1 MIKNKESSY
10 LKYWDV
16 KDLYDWAMSQKIP
29 VNNFE
34 WIKDTS
40 QFNKDFIKSYNQE
53 SDEEYFLEVDVK
65 HPEKLHKLYND
76 ILFLP
81 DRTKIE
87 KIESLLT

>member
-10 LKYWDV
+10 LKYWDIN
-16 KDLYDWAMSQKIP
+16 DLYDWAMSQKIP
-29 VNNFE
+29 VNNFD

-65 HPEKLHKLYND
+65 HPEKLYKLYND
-76 ILFLP
+76 MLFLP